1 LPWGW
6 LWIRG
11 KNQLNQASRQGG
23 FSIWE
28 QTVSKLQVIEAI
40 RTTAQKLGRLPKV
53 SDLEA
58 LCGITRQEFRRR
70 FPSMRQAVRAAGLE
84 PSLEKVR
91 ISTAD
96 MFTDWGEVARKMG
109 RVPSSKHYVSAGK
122 YSLQSFHGRF
132 GSWKRTP
139 ELFRNWLREGDADLQ
154 EHWRDVLAM
163 AERRI
168 AALNEALAKAE
179 GPTSTPSGDYLRRRS
194 PIFPERPVFGA
205 PMLVPGLSYEPV
217 NESGVI
223 FLFGLVARQMGFQ
236 VERFQ
241 VDFPDCEAMRELQ
254 PGKWQRVR
262 VEFEYE
268 SKNFRTHKHPPTGCD
283 LIICWRH
290 NWAECPGNLE
300 VIELSRVVG
309 MAGSTAD

>member
-1 LPWGW
+1 
-6 LWIRG
+6 
-11 KNQLNQASRQGG
+11 
-23 FSIWE
+23 
-28 QTVSKLQVIEAI
+28 VSKSQVVEAI
-40 RTTAQKLGRLPKV
+40 RTAAQKLGRLPKV

-96 MFTDWGEVARKMG
+96 LLTDWGEVARKMG

-122 YSLQSFHGRF
+122 YSLQSYHARF

-139 ELFRNWLREGDADLQ
+139 ELFRNWVREGNTELQ
-154 EHWRDVLAM
+154 ERWQDVLAM
-163 AERRI
+163 VDRRI
-168 AALNEALAKAE
+168 AAVEQAAAE
-179 GPTSTPSGDYLRRRS
+179 GPTSTPTGEYLRRRS
-194 PIFPERPVFGA
+194 AIFPERPVFGA

-223 FLFGLVARQMGFQ
+223 YLFGLVAKQMGFQ

-268 SKNFRTHKHPPTGCD
+268 SKNFRTHKHPPAGCD

-290 NWAECPGNLE
+290 NWPECPTNLE

-309 MAGSTAD
+309 KAALTADSRGPVPPAPACRGACRG